1 MKKTAWE
8 ATLLSENVW
17 VKQHPVAYWV
27 RPGNT
32 LFIPIPTDTAAADG
46 DHGVGGK
53 EEWQTL
59 WWELG
64 LDVKQESNKPQSL
77 GS

>member
-1 MKKTAWE
+1 MKKTAWG

-17 VKQHPVAYWV
+17 DQHAVAYWV

-32 LFIPIPTDTAAADG
+32 LFTPMPTDRAAADE
-46 DHGVGGK
+46 DHGVEGK

-59 WWELG
+59 
-64 LDVKQESNKPQSL
+64 
-77 GS
+77 